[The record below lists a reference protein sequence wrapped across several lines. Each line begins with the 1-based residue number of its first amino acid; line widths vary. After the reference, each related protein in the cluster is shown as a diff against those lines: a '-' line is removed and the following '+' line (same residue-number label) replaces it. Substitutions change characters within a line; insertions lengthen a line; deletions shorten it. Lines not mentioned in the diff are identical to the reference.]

1 MRKEFSHAEW
11 CACTSLT
18 SHGLHLCR
26 TPPAQV
32 AVSSFGP
39 LVVALQTLLLS
50 GITEKDIHTGSL
62 MGTAAGE
69 LGTIDSAFSHA
80 FIFSSISLLLVPAN
94 LEGGVR
100 YAMEMEMQYR
110 FNACLLG
117 MSYIPVCSTGLFTV
131 WFGEGLW
138 REQK

>member
-1 MRKEFSHAEW
+1 M
-11 CACTSLT
+11 
-18 SHGLHLCR
+18 
-26 TPPAQV
+26 

-50 GITEKDIHTGSL
+50 GITEKDIHAGSL

-69 LGTIDSAFSHA
+69 LGTTDSAFSHA
-80 FIFSSISLLLVPAN
+80 FTFSSISLLLVPAS
-94 LEGGVR
+94 LEDGSR
-100 YAMEMEMQYR
+100 YAMQTEMQYR

-117 MSYIPVCSTGLFTV
+117 VFYIPVCSTGLFTV